1 MFAHIC
7 YASRLIVGIHSL
19 CRILPWKLRQ
29 HLLLQVLDPRAQA
42 VGCYEPGLLPSGVL
56 TAAKPTHID
65 LRLMHVHFKKEMPRV
80 KATLAAAYLIKVSD
94 AQSFFL
100 SSASASLV
108 SESGCLRPSSCS
120 IFRAASDRTLNSSGS
135 CSHASINLA

>member
-7 YASRLIVGIHSL
+7 YAGCLIVGIHSL
-19 CRILPWKLRQ
+19 CHLFPWELRQ
-29 HLLLQVLDPRAQA
+29 HLHLQVLDPRAQA
-42 VGCYEPGLLPSGVL
+42 VERYEAGLLPSGVL

-65 LRLMHVHFKKEMPRV
+65 LRLMHVHLKKEMPRV

-100 SSASASLV
+100 SSASSA
-108 SESGCLRPSSCS
+108 SESGCLRPSSFS
-120 IFRAASDRTLNSSGS
+120 SFRAASDRTLNSSGS